1 MNNHD
6 ENKNLSEYFETAI
19 VGIGII
25 AMALTSIVL
34 AGIKLVEYIAKYI

>member
-1 MNNHD
+1 MDNHD
-6 ENKNLSEYFETAI
+6 KMKNFDTYFGTAI
-19 VGIGII
+19 VGIGMI

>member
-1 MNNHD
+1 MTTHD
-6 ENKNLSEYFETAI
+6 KNKNISEYFENAI

-25 AMALTSIVL
+25 AMAITSIVL

>member
-6 ENKNLSEYFETAI
+6 KQKNFDRFFETAI

-25 AMALTSIVL
+25 AMWLTAIVL
-34 AGIKLVEYIAKYI
+34 AGIKLVELLLKYI

>member
-1 MNNHD
+1 MTTHD
-6 ENKNLSEYFETAI
+6 KNKNLSQYFETAI

-34 AGIKLVEYIAKYI
+34 AGIKLVEYLLK

>member
-1 MNNHD
+1 M
-6 ENKNLSEYFETAI
+6 KNFDTYFETAI

-25 AMALTSIVL
+25 AMAITSIVL